1 MSESS
6 TFSRSLSLALGG
18 YPYNRQTIPAILM
31 GDKADLEDESSTD
44 IQVDLISA
52 FLNLDLTARSAPF
65 GFQPTDPNPLNLFL
79 PLIARVASARSL
91 LKNVRGD
98 GASERMGIRNSRPRA
113 KPKPLASWYK
123 MRRTYEDDW
132 NHRRQLAHPMSGPC
146 AAIVELIE
154 MVQ

>member
-1 MSESS
+1 
-6 TFSRSLSLALGG
+6 
-18 YPYNRQTIPAILM
+18 M

-98 GASERMGIRNSRPRA
+98 GASAWGSGIPDLERSQSLW
-113 KPKPLASWYK
+113 LAGTRCDGP
-123 MRRTYEDDW
+123 MRTTGTIDVSS
-132 NHRRQLAHPMSGPC
+132 HIP
-146 AAIVELIE
+146 
-154 MVQ
+154 